1 MKTWKQPVAGSLDT
15 RPVFNP
21 ELVRPIE
28 NALMKFRQATM
39 SQAPLPGRPR
49 SAMPMPRDTPTP
61 PGGRA
66 YGVPP
71 VGQPF
76 GQANGHPG
84 TPAYG
89 QPIQQ
94 HGYPQQQV
102 SREMCELLHHA
113 DMYIQPP
120 YYNTTPQ
127 PQPGVQAPFQVPG
140 SSGYPHHGAGVNREK
155 LSSDIANLI
164 MAMRAEQSQN
174 PNDHSTHTR
183 LKALGDLQVVMQ
195 SAVLPPD
202 QLELIQN
209 KVAELAAVT
218 MRNLQS
224 PGPATHNH
232 NMTPQGYGLGQRPAS
247 QPPANVPVA
256 HPPPPAH
263 AAAPPGSV
271 SLDSLLGPGALAA
284 LMGRRSATPQQQTTS
299 TPTPQPA
306 AAAVV
311 RSPQPA
317 AAQPAAGSSSN
328 PLALL
333 DQLRQR
339 GLLPPTGT
347 PTNTAP
353 VAAPPPLPTG
363 TAQLPPAIAQLLA
376 SRMANPQPPVPAPGT
391 IDVAAL
397 KQQ

>member
-1 MKTWKQPVAGSLDT
+1 
-15 RPVFNP
+15 
-21 ELVRPIE
+21 
-28 NALMKFRQATM
+28 
-39 SQAPLPGRPR
+39 
-49 SAMPMPRDTPTP
+49 
-61 PGGRA
+61 
-66 YGVPP
+66 
-71 VGQPF
+71 
-76 GQANGHPG
+76 
-84 TPAYG
+84 
-89 QPIQQ
+89 
-94 HGYPQQQV
+94 
-102 SREMCELLHHA
+102 
-113 DMYIQPP
+113 
-120 YYNTTPQ
+120 
-127 PQPGVQAPFQVPG
+127 
-140 SSGYPHHGAGVNREK
+140 
-155 LSSDIANLI
+155 
-164 MAMRAEQSQN
+164 MRAEQVQN
-174 PNDHSTHTR
+174 PNDPSTHTR
-183 LKALGDLQVVMQ
+183 LKALGDLQAVMQ
-195 SAVLPPD
+195 SAALPPD

-256 HPPPPAH
+256 HPPPPAAAS
-263 AAAPPGSV
+263 AAAPSGSV

-284 LMGRRSATPQQQTTS
+284 LMGRRSATPQQTTS

-317 AAQPAAGSSSN
+317 ASQPAAGSSSN

-353 VAAPPPLPTG
+353 LATPPPVPTA

-376 SRMANPQPPVPAPGT
+376 SRMANPQPPAAAPGA